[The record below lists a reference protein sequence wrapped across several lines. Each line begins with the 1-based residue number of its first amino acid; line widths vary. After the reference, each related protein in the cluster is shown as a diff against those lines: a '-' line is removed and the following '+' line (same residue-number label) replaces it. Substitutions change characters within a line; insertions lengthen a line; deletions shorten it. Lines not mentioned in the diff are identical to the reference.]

1 MPPRKKRS
9 ASRSAAKDVTLDA
22 SVRIL
27 ALHGKE
33 EMLKRQKLA
42 ELKAALI
49 EKHGEIDTFTYDGK
63 TATLAD
69 VFDELRGYSL
79 MASYKLVIVDSA
91 DEFVKNHR
99 EVMERY
105 AEQPVDHATLVLRAE
120 AWNRGNLDKQIAKAG
135 AIIKCDQLKPA
146 EAGRWL
152 VERVAAEHG
161 TTITRGAAQLLVDR
175 VGAKLG
181 QLDAE
186 AGKLALMAGPGQPID
201 ESLVR
206 EVVGK
211 GSDEQAWAVQEAIL
225 GAMQRGSGGAA
236 AEALHEI
243 IDLSGQ
249 PEVLVTY
256 FVADLMR
263 KLAAAEAMRAQGY
276 SEGDI
281 GKALKLWG
289 PRQQMV
295 NSVLRKLG
303 PGKAL
308 RLLGGVL
315 RADRRSKSGFGEA
328 RRNLECF
335 TVAMADNL

>member
-1 MPPRKKRS
+1 MPPRKKAS
-9 ASRSAAKDVTLDA
+9 ASRSAAKDASLDA
-22 SVRIL
+22 SARIV

-33 EMLKRQKLA
+33 EMIKRQMLA
-42 ELKAALI
+42 ELKAALV
-49 EKHGEIDTFTYDGK
+49 EKQGEIDTFIFDGK

-69 VFDELRGYSL
+69 VFDEVRGYSL

-99 EVMERY
+99 EAMERY
-105 AEQPVDHATLVLRAE
+105 AANPVDHATLVLRAE
-120 AWNRGNLDKQIAKAG
+120 TWNRGNLDKQIAKVG
-135 AIIKCDQLKPA
+135 ALIKCEELKPA
-146 EAGRWL
+146 EAGKWL
-152 VERVAAEHG
+152 IERVAAEHG

-175 VGAKLG
+175 IGAKLG
-181 QLDAE
+181 ALDAE

-201 ESLVR
+201 EKLVR

-249 PEVLVTY
+249 PEVLVSY
-256 FVADLMR
+256 CVADLIR
-263 KLAAAEAMRAQGY
+263 KLAAAETMRAQGY

-295 NSVLRKLG
+295 NSVLRKMG
-303 PGKAL
+303 EGKAL

-315 RADRRSKSGFGEA
+315 EADARSKRGFGVA

>member
-42 ELKAALI
+42 ELKTALI